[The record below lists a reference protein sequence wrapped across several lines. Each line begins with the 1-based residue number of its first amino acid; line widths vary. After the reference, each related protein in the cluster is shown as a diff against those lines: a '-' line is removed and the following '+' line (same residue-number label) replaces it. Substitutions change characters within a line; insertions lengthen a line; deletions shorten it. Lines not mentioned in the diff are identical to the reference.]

1 MRETFNVIGS
11 QLREWAWEICFRFGT
26 ESNYERARWGLGLK
40 SFSSVSLWLIMCHFR
55 DLFLLLCCGLVFLAT
70 PCDLQGLS
78 SLMRNWTWVLGSAS
92 TETWPLDCQG
102 ILSGTRNWIF
112 SWSQSCVLVPQ
123 SGPTLC
129 DPMDFSPPGPLSVN
143 SLGKNTGVGGHS
155 LLQEIFPT
163 QWLNP
168 GLLHCRQ
175 ILYHVSHQGSPLI
188 PNVSVMTK
196 EVLVLL

>member
-55 DLFLLLCCGLVFLAT
+55 DFFLLLCCGFVFLAT
-70 PCDLQGLS
+70 PCDLQGLT

-102 ILSGTRNWIF
+102 IPSGTRNWIF
-112 SWSQSCVLVPQ
+112 SWPQSCVLVPQ

-129 DPMDFSPPGPLSVN
+129 DPMDFSPPGSSVREFSRQEHWSGLPFPSPGDLPN
-143 SLGKNTGVGGHS
+143 PVTEPWSSALQADSLPCEPPGKS
-155 LLQEIFPT
+155 LDPQYLG
-163 QWLNP
+163 ND
-168 GLLHCRQ
+168 
-175 ILYHVSHQGSPLI
+175 
-188 PNVSVMTK
+188 
-196 EVLVLL
+196 